1 MFFFWVPEID
11 TMLVVQKGLLDD
23 TFPLKGG
30 GHVHMKLQFILSEEE
45 RNRIR
50 IMVLFLFFFSLFFPL
65 LSIMMAIFTW
75 AYKRFCDYKNPTF
88 KESRV

>member
-65 LSIMMAIFTW
+65 FIHYDGHFHMGLQEIL
-75 AYKRFCDYKNPTF
+75 
-88 KESRV
+88 